1 MKCQNKS
8 TLKGNGSE
16 KMSVEALL
24 KKDSYTT
31 EDLVEIMEI
40 LRGEGGCPWD
50 REQTHKTIRNNFIE
64 EVYEVIEGIDDGGFP
79 ASVEQE
85 LLTTYAEVKTLRG
98 YTLIANNSDFDKAY
112 INFTIR
118 YSQTVYDAYY
128 NSDNSNRDILINF
141 RGKVYKIEY
150 LNNIDFANVELE
162 MQAKEVTH

>member
-1 MKCQNKS
+1 
-8 TLKGNGSE
+8 
-16 KMSVEALL
+16 MS
-24 KKDSYTT
+24 
-31 EDLVEIMEI
+31 
-40 LRGEGGCPWD
+40 
-50 REQTHKTIRNNFIE
+50 KTVNAGKYNRKITI
-64 EVYEVIEGIDDGGFP
+64 YEVIEGIDDGGFP